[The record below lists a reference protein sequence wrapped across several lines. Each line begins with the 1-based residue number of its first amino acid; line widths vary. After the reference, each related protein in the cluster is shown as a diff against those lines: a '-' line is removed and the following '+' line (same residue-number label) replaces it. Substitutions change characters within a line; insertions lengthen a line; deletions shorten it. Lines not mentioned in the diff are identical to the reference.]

1 MPIIETMQFFMDSCI
16 SGRHI
21 YEAVW
26 TAVFDEELPTE
37 RQTSNI
43 VDRYVAAMEKDSSA
57 NIPSE

>member
-1 MPIIETMQFFMDSCI
+1 MQFFMDSCV

-26 TAVFDEELPTE
+26 TAVFDKELPTE

-57 NIPSE
+57 NVPSE